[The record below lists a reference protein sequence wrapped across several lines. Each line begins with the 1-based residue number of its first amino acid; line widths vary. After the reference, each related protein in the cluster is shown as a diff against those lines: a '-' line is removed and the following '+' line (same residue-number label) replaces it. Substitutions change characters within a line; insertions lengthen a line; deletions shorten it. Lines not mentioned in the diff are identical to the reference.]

1 MCVIFR
7 IVLISS
13 ISCIDYSCIAKFKG
27 ISAAFQDRTDLKS
40 ELLLLL
46 HNSSAKKS
54 SNYVEFTFILSWM
67 WFFFLVFTNIMKNHG
82 IKTNA
87 ISWLPFMLCSIE
99 IVWWTKEKVSS
110 SIRETTLFFFCFIF
124 GKLKKKSFIPSAV
137 FNPLTFV
144 KHVGT
149 YWKTFTNIVPSSF
162 IVLIDCAATQCQS
175 KMKNDS

>member
-1 MCVIFR
+1 MVVGSLWRHYYHLHIFAVSAASNLHFFVCVIFR

-27 ISAAFQDRTDLKS
+27 ISAAFQDSTDLKS

-110 SIRETTLFFFCFIF
+110 STRETTLFFCFIF
-124 GKLKKKSFIPSAV
+124 GKLKKKVLFQV
-137 FNPLTFV
+137 QFLT
-144 KHVGT
+144 HLR
-149 YWKTFTNIVPSSF
+149 S
-162 IVLIDCAATQCQS
+162 
-175 KMKNDS
+175 